1 MEEHGGRRWPV
12 LVVLAASPFHGHMT
26 PTLQLAKALHAN
38 GFSIAIAHSK
48 LNPPNPSNHPSFIFL
63 PLSDNL
69 SAIDDSGSFSN
80 FIHTL
85 NKNCKPSFQKHV
97 TRLIGEQNRGNK
109 SIVVIYDNLM
119 FCAGSVAADLNLVAI
134 VFRSCSAAYFPANLV
149 RQQLHQESRF
159 LEQDYVMQEMVPN
172 HHPLR
177 YKDLP
182 FSKSPIEDWQQL
194 FAIISQSIRPS
205 AVIWNTIK
213 VLEREALTQ
222 IQKYYQV
229 PVFSVGPLHKIT
241 PTDLHTSFLEE
252 DTSCIAWLDKQPP
265 KSVIYISFGSLMTL
279 DKKLLTE
286 MACGIAKS
294 NQRFIWV
301 VRPGSVCDSEW
312 TEFLPEGFI
321 EETRERGLIVK
332 WAPQKEV
339 LAHFAVGGFWSH
351 CGWNSTLESI
361 SEGIPMICQPFN
373 IDQMVNARYVSY
385 VWKIGLELEDLE
397 SGEMESMIRRV
408 MVDEEGEE
416 MRVRAIGMKEMVKEA
431 VQNGGCSYDSLEEL
445 VGFISS

>member
-12 LVVLAASPFHGHMT
+12 LVVLAASPFQGHMT

-69 SAIDDSGSFSN
+69 SVIDDSGSFSN

-85 NKNCKPSFQKHV
+85 NKNCKPSFQKHM
-97 TRLIGEQNRGNK
+97 TRLIGDQNKGNK

-149 RQQLHQESRF
+149 RQQLHQESRY
-159 LEQDYVMQEMVPN
+159 LYEMVPN

-182 FSKSPIEDWQQL
+182 FSKPPIEDWQQL

-213 VLEREALTQ
+213 VLEHEALTQ

-241 PTDLHTSFLEE
+241 PTDLPTSFLEE
-252 DTSCIAWLDKQPP
+252 DTSYIAWLDKQAT

-279 DKKLLTE
+279 DKKVLTE

-294 NQRFIWV
+294 NQRFIRV

-332 WAPQKEV
+332 Y
-339 LAHFAVGGFWSH
+339 H

-373 IDQMVNARYVSY
+373 VDQMVNARYVSY
-385 VWKIGLELEDLE
+385 VWKIGLELEDLKTE
-397 SGEMESMIRRV
+397 EMESMIRRV

-445 VGFISS
+445 VGFISSC